1 MESQDNFAMSAVAC
15 RRTLVVTVL
24 AGLCLVAVA
33 RPAIPIIYGGEF
45 GPSVGVFLVLLPSG
59 LFYTVHKVLGSS
71 LSAHGMPQATLY
83 AGLVSLPFTVGL
95 NLLLVPRWGIVGA
108 AVASDIAYAVNAG
121 AVLLLFWKVSGISL
135 RQTLLFNASDFEAF
149 RWNLQTKVIDRLR
162 GSEAPVREGL

>member
-1 MESQDNFAMSAVAC
+1 MSAVAC

-33 RPAIPIIYGGEF
+33 RPAIPIVYGGEF

-95 NLLLVPRWGIVGA
+95 NLLLVPRWDIIGA

-121 AVLLLFWKVSGISL
+121 VILALFCRVSGIGL
-135 RQTLLFNASDFEAF
+135 RETLLFDSNDIEAF
-149 RWNLQTKVIDRLR
+149 RWNLKTKVIDRLR
-162 GSEAPVREGL
+162 GEPAGEGL